1 MDLGPPTIVC
11 EYCGAQ
17 LWYEER
23 IVKSKT
29 PTKSKFSL
37 SYSEG
42 RVELPLLKEPPP
54 FLGSLLNINSDQRSI
69 NLQLQIRIYNSLFVF
84 TSLGGNVDRSV
95 NNGSSPYEFRV
106 NGQTHHR
113 IGSLLPVHGQK
124 PKRAQ
129 LYIYETD
136 NEVKNRIDAVIHED
150 DKNYVIPDI
159 VTGLMEMLD
168 QCNQLVKYF
177 RMVRDR
183 FDESDI
189 HNVRIRLIQ
198 SCNSGERQY
207 DLAVTSEIAALIVV
221 NKWNKSLY

>member
-11 EYCGAQ
+11 EHCGAQ
-17 LWYEER
+17 LWYGER
-23 IVKSKT
+23 TVKSKT
-29 PTKSKFSL
+29 PTKPKFSL
-37 SYSEG
+37 CCFEG
-42 RVELPLLKEPPP
+42 RVELPLLEEPPP
-54 FLGSLLNINSDQRSI
+54 FA
-69 NLQLQIRIYNSLFVF
+69 F

-95 NNGSSPYEFRV
+95 NNGFGPYVFHV

-124 PKRAQ
+124 PKYAQ

-136 NEVKNRIDAVIHED
+136 NEVKNRIDVVIHED
-150 DKNYVIPDI
+150 DRNYVDLDI

-168 QCNQLVKYF
+168 QCNQLVKCF

-189 HNVRIRLIQ
+189 HNVKIRLIR
-198 SCNSGERQY
+198 SRNSGER
-207 DLAVTSEIAALIVV
+207 
-221 NKWNKSLY
+221 